1 MYLLKKI
8 LIIEDNVLNQKIL
21 FFNLKKENFNV
32 QISSTGEDAITK
44 LRNER
49 YDIILVDLMLPG
61 INGYETTKQLRMI
74 EKQLYVDQK
83 IFIIALTANTL
94 DNDRERCIR
103 NGMDGYIAKPFE
115 MTKLISI
122 LDSLNL
128 AEG

>member
-1 MYLLKKI
+1 MFHFKTI

-21 FFNLKKENFNV
+21 YYNLMKENFEV
-32 QISSTGEDAITK
+32 QVSSTGEDAITK
-44 LRNER
+44 LRNKR

-61 INGYETTKQLRMI
+61 INGYETTKQLRKI
-74 EKQLYVDQK
+74 EKLLYNDQK
-83 IFIIALTANTL
+83 ILIIAITANTL
-94 DNDRERCIR
+94 NNDKERCLS

-115 MTKLISI
+115 MIKLMNI

>member
-1 MYLLKKI
+1 MFPYRTI

-21 FFNLKKENFNV
+21 YYNLMKENFEV

-44 LRNER
+44 LNKNRF
-49 YDIILVDLMLPG
+49 DIILVDLMLPG
-61 INGYETTKQLRMI
+61 MSGYETTKQLRKI
-74 EKQLYVDQK
+74 EKQLYSDQR
-83 IFIIALTANTL
+83 ILIIALTANTL
-94 DNDRERCIR
+94 NNDRERCLS

-115 MTKLISI
+115 MTKLINI